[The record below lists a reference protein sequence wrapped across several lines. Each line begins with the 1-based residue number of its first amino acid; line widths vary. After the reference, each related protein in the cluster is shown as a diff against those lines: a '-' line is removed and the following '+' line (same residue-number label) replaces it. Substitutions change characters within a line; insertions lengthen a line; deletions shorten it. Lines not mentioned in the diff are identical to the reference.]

1 MNQRYIISVLVNNQ
15 PGVLTRISGMFSR
28 RGFNIESVTVCET
41 EDEIFSRMT
50 IVMSGDE
57 FILEQILKQLAKTHD
72 VKKVTH
78 LKESE
83 SVFRELI
90 MVKIA
95 VRPAKRRELIEIA
108 NIYDASIIDLSPNS
122 LILELTGI
130 PSKIDGFLLVLRSYK
145 IIELARSGISA
156 LMRGDRTIKE
166 VNDIE

>member
-41 EDEIFSRMT
+41 EDESFSRMT
-50 IVMSGDE
+50 IVMCGDE

-78 LKESE
+78 LRESE

-95 VRPAKRRELIEIA
+95 VKPAKRRELIEIA

-130 PSKIDGFLLVLRSYK
+130 PSKIDGFLLVLRSYS
-145 IIELARSGISA
+145 IIELARSGVSA
-156 LMRGDRTIKE
+156 LMRGERTIKE
-166 VNDIE
+166 VNDIG

>member
-28 RGFNIESVTVCET
+28 RGFNIQSVTVCET
-41 EDEIFSRMT
+41 EDEKYSRMT
-50 IVMSGDE
+50 IVISGDE
-57 FILEQILKQLAKTHD
+57 YILEQILKQLAKTHD

-78 LKESE
+78 LSESE

-95 VRPAKRRELIEIA
+95 VKPSKRRELLEIA
-108 NIYDASIIDLSPNS
+108 SIYEASVIDLSPNS
-122 LILELTGI
+122 LILELTGM
-130 PSKIDGFLLVLRSYK
+130 PSKIDGFLLVLRSYN

-166 VNDIE
+166 INNIE